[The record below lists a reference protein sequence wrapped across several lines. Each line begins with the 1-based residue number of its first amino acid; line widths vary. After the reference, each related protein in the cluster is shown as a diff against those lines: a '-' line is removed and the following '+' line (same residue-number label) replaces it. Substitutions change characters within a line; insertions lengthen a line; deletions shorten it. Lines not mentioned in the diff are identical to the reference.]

1 MVPEVWE
8 ITAPK
13 LRPKELR
20 QNSKRA
26 YSRGGGHAKLRQ
38 AGEQWMGAGG
48 ARAALEAPLRKRL
61 WSDRRGYSCGAA

>member
-26 YSRGGGHAKLRQ
+26 YSRCGGHAKLSAKLVSSGWELVVRGQ
-38 AGEQWMGAGG
+38 PW
-48 ARAALEAPLRKRL
+48 KR
-61 WSDRRGYSCGAA
+61 R